1 MGSFPFFDLR
11 RMALASS
18 RVMLWGAVTRSSR
31 GVMTEVTRSVEEG
44 WNWTSRRVTI
54 PRSLPY
60 SFPLSTNQQY
70 SREIVREKEFG
81 KSEFDGISSPQNREI
96 FSVER
101 KFDNHHEKNC
111 KGGRKRTC
119 NWDTTESQ
127 FPFNASHICDGIIG
141 TKHNW
146 IGDKSVLK
154 FLHLAHHISLLV
166 RRAIMMNN
174 TKSTK

>member
-111 KGGRKRTC
+111 KGGRKGPVIGIPLNPSSRLMRRTSATVLLGL
-119 NWDTTESQ
+119 NTTGSVIN
-127 FPFNASHICDGIIG
+127 PFSNFF
-141 TKHNW
+141 T
-146 IGDKSVLK
+146 LRT
-154 FLHLAHHISLLV
+154 ISACSSAEQL
-166 RRAIMMNN
+166 
-174 TKSTK
+174 